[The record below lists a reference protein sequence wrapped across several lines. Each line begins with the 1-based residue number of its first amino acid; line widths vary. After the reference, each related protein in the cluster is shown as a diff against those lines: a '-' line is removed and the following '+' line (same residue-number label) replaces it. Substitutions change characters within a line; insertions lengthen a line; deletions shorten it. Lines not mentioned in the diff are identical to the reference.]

1 MNNYIKSLITDE
13 HFNKGENYEIVSFVS
28 TGMINVLDKNNEGV
42 VLDVEDKDF
51 IIHSE
56 ERPTAVIWS
65 NNKDNEQNEPIVVK
79 HRFEILT
86 KCE

>member
-1 MNNYIKSLITDE
+1 MSNYIESLITDE
-13 HFNKGENYEIVSFVS
+13 HFNKGETYGIISFVS

-42 VLDVEDKDF
+42 ILDVEDKDF
-51 IIHSE
+51 IVHEE

-65 NNKDNEQNEPIVVK
+65 NNKDNEPNEPIVIK
-79 HRFEILT
+79 NRFEILT